1 MIIWF
6 SSSGFFL
13 FYFEGYFFFFCSL
26 STVRLYFA
34 FSSSLCLIPGDVS
47 FLSELLVLN
56 NWKDCVRKGKRDEG
70 CESCKSNSGEECSAC
85 RAVVLV
91 VFLLIYKRTVVSMKC
106 IKMDFVKS
114 VIQIWGSRLWWKS
127 PPCYHDSWKSCETWK
142 LGTVFLLNSLKRGK
156 SKHSFRRNIAK
167 YLCFSAFV
175 KSFSKT

>member
-1 MIIWF
+1 MVFVFWVF
-6 SSSGFFL
+6 PVLFWRLLFL
-13 FYFEGYFFFFCSL
+13 FVPYPLWGYIL
-26 STVRLYFA
+26 DLVA
-34 FSSSLCLIPGDVS
+34 LCLIPGDVS

-56 NWKDCVRKGKRDEG
+56 NWKEEGEKRWRLWVLQ
-70 CESCKSNSGEECSAC
+70 SNSGEDCSAC

-91 VFLLIYKRTVVSMKC
+91 LFLLIYKRTVVSMKC

-114 VIQIWGSRLWWKS
+114 VIPIWGSRLWWKS

-142 LGTVFLLNSLKRGK
+142 LGTVFLLNILKRGK